1 MKTLLDLYRWQLLVL
16 ALCLYLV
23 WEKAGWV
30 KAIYD
35 TQINAR
41 PLIETTVL
49 AVVAIGAAAFIALT
63 LWNETQGKPRK

>member
-16 ALCLYLV
+16 GLCLYFV

-49 AVVAIGAAAFIALT
+49 AVVAIGAAAFIAFT